1 LTGFEDTLKI
11 IGMAV
16 IGILG
21 IILVLA
27 ILSVLCV
34 FLALFAYVSL
44 PGTPTVT
51 ISPVEGLVNH
61 TAAGATA
68 SIVSGQASAAI
79 GALIHH

>member
-1 LTGFEDTLKI
+1 MTGIDDTLKI
-11 IGMAV
+11 VGMAA

-27 ILSVLCV
+27 ILSALCV

-51 ISPVEGLVNH
+51 ISPVEDLVNH
-61 TAAGATA
+61 TSAA
-68 SIVSGQASAAI
+68 SVVPGQASAII
-79 GALIHH
+79 GAIFPH

>member
-1 LTGFEDTLKI
+1 MTGIDDTLKI
-11 IGMAV
+11 VGMAA

-27 ILSVLCV
+27 ILSALCV

-51 ISPVEGLVNH
+51 ISPIENLVNH
-61 TAAGATA
+61 TSAATV
-68 SIVSGQASAAI
+68 IPGQASAII
-79 GALIHH
+79 GAVLSR